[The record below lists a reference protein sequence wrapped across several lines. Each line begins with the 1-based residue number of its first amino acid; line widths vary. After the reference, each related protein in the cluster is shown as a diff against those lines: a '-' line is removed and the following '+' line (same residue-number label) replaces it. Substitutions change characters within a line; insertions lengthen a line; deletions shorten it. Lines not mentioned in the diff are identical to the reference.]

1 MMASELRIVVPVS
14 ESIHFAIGISPVGHV
29 LTAESAKGICA
40 VYLGKSPK
48 LMMASLQKQFPD
60 AKCIDGGKGGKNTL
74 SKVIEVI
81 HNPQKNRDFSL
92 DLRGTV
98 FQKQVWQALQ
108 QIPTGTTVS
117 YSDIAEKLNNPG
129 AVRAIASACGANNI
143 AVIIPCHRVI
153 RKDGSLS
160 GYRWGVES
168 KLALLRRERLVLT
181 K

>member
-1 MMASELRIVVPVS
+1 
-14 ESIHFAIGISPVGHV
+14 
-29 LTAESAKGICA
+29 
-40 VYLGKSPK
+40 
-48 LMMASLQKQFPD
+48 
-60 AKCIDGGKGGKNTL
+60 
-74 SKVIEVI
+74 
-81 HNPQKNRDFSL
+81 DFSL